1 MFGYENINEG
11 HRKML
16 YMIRCENFLM
26 RTLPCLLF
34 LASLMFLIQ
43 IIYFNPMTYAVVNQD
58 RYWSVIS
65 GVQQIPPV
73 NTSAIGY
80 AGFKFPDDMTWLLF
94 TVNAE
99 NIGIVTGIYLYQNDK
114 TQSGTIVLDLLKT
127 EREHP
132 TGDAKIVNITSEG
145 KMTGTLSVSG
155 AS

>member
-1 MFGYENINEG
+1 
-11 HRKML
+11 ML
-16 YMIRCENFLM
+16 YMTRCKNFLM
-26 RTLPCLLF
+26 RTLPCLLI

-43 IIYFNPMTYAVVNQD
+43 IINSNPMTYAVVNQD

-99 NIGIVTGIYLYQNDK
+99 NIGNVTGVYLYQND
-114 TQSGTIVLDLLKT
+114 TNQSGTKVLDLLKA
-127 EREHP
+127 ERKHP
-132 TGDAKIVNITSEG
+132 TDDAKIVNITSKG
-145 KMTGTLSVSG
+145 KMTGNTFCWWCNKG
-155 AS
+155 